1 VIEDPDLGAQAE
13 EMFLAD
19 LENSK
24 EVGLKGASSF
34 QSASKE

>member
-1 VIEDPDLGAQAE
+1 VIEDPALGEQAE
-13 EMFLAD
+13 QMFLAD

-34 QSASKE
+34 QSVNAE